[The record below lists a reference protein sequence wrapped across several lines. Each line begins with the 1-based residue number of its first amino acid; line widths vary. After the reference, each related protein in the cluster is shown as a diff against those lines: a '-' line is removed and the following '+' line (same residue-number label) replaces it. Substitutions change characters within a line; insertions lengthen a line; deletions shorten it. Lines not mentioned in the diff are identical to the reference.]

1 MLRKLKNQIAKLMQR
16 VVSTSF
22 LLILLVAFVMWFVM
36 KLSREYTTPIDVDVV
51 IQDDFNSSLWTQHK
65 TVKVRLLAR
74 GDGRDLIY
82 YKAGLGASVSV
93 NTSQLELSH
102 SSLDNEYLYSISESS
117 MERALNSV
125 EKKFNV
131 VAILDTIP
139 RVVVS
144 EIIEKK
150 VPVVS
155 SIRVNC
161 LPQFIVEGGVTLSL
175 DSVSIRGPRMYVDEV
190 QKIYTRSLVVDDV
203 DSNLWGTITLESPS
217 EILLEQTSVRYS
229 VKIVGYTEQIL
240 EEKIISIESGSTLVV
255 PSSVIIKA
263 KVSLGEDLEDNEAG
277 VEAYVDGET
286 VESTGVIRRVKIRN
300 MPSEVISYTLSPEFV
315 EVFSVQ

>member
-1 MLRKLKNQIAKLMQR
+1 MFRKLKNQIAKLMER

-36 KLSREYTTPIDVDVV
+36 KLSREYTTPIDVEVV
-51 IQDDFNSSLWTQHK
+51 IQDDFNSSLWTQNK
-65 TVKVRLLAR
+65 TVAVRLLAR
-74 GDGRDLIY
+74 GDGRDLLY
-82 YKAGLGASVSV
+82 YKVGLGASVSV
-93 NTSQLELSH
+93 NSSQLELSRN
-102 SSLDNEYLYSISESS
+102 SPENEFLHSISESS
-117 MERALNSV
+117 MERALNSI

-139 RVVVS
+139 RIVVS

-155 SIRVNC
+155 NIRVNC
-161 LPQFIVEGGVTLSL
+161 SPQFIVEGGVDLSL
-175 DSVSIRGPRMYVDEV
+175 DSVSIRGPKMYVDEI
-190 QKIYTRSLVVDDV
+190 QKIYTRSLIVDDV
-203 DSNLWGTITLESPS
+203 DSNLWGTITLDASS

-229 VKIVGYTEQIL
+229 VKVVGYTEQIL
-240 EEKIISIESGSTLVV
+240 EEKIISIESGSTLIV
-255 PSSVIIKA
+255 PSSVTIKA
-263 KVSLGEDLEDNEAG
+263 KVSLGEDIEDAEAG
-277 VEAYVDGET
+277 VEAYVDSEK
-286 VESTGVIRRVKIRN
+286 VESTGVVRRVKIRN